1 MNRKLFALLLCL
13 LLCMTVLPVTAFAG
27 DGPALTASASPYT
40 GDNSNVAL
48 WIVIAVVALAAIV
61 GIIIYLTKRKK

>member
-1 MNRKLFALLLCL
+1 MNRKLFALLLCH

-27 DGPALTASASPYT
+27 DGPALAASASPYT

-61 GIIIYLTKRKK
+61 GIIIYLTNRKK